1 MDRALIEK
9 HLKTK
14 RLGQKLGLFDRIE
27 YSTNDA
33 VFELAGE
40 GASHGTTVIAGVQ
53 ENGKG
58 RLGRTWLSGEG
69 SLAMSILLRPDVPA
83 HELPPLT
90 LVCALSVRRAI
101 TGFGGNGAVRVKW
114 PNDILVYGKKVCG
127 ILLEQR
133 TVSSKNCV
141 VAGIG
146 VNVSQESFPD
156 DLPGAAS
163 LRLSGIN
170 AEREALAA
178 EVLNHFEE
186 DYEKFVRGGFEPFVS
201 EYTACMVGVGVHADV
216 LDSAASGGDKESAAI
231 AASGVCRGVDTEGR
245 FLLELPDGERLAF
258 AGGEISIRS

>member
-9 HLKTK
+9 NLKTK
-14 RLGQKLGLFDRIE
+14 RLGQRLELFDRIE
-27 YSTNDA
+27 YSTNNA
-33 VFELAGE
+33 SFELAGG
-40 GASHGTTVIAGVQ
+40 GAPHGTAVIAGIQ

-58 RLGRTWLSGEG
+58 RLGRSWFGGEG
-69 SLAMSILLRPDVPA
+69 SLAMSILLRPDMSVS
-83 HELPPLT
+83 ELPPLT

-101 TGFGGNGAVRVKW
+101 TGFGGSGAVRVKW
-114 PNDILVYGKKVCG
+114 PNDILIYGKKVCG

-133 TVSSKNCV
+133 TVSSENCV

-163 LRLSGIN
+163 LRVSGIN

-201 EYTACMVGVGVHADV
+201 EYTACMAGVGVHAEI
-216 LDSAASGGDKESAAI
+216 LNSAKSSGDKETAPVV
-231 AASGVCRGVDTEGR
+231 ASGICRGVDTVGR